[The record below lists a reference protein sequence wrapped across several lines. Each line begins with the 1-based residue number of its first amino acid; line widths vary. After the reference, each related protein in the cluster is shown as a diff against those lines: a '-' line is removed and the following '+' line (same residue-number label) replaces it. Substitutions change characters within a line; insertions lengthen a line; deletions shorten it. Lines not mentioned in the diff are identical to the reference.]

1 MKKQIIAFIFAIFL
15 AGCSH
20 NIVTYGDGIAL
31 ETTLRPDSGNF
42 GVIFRY
48 GKILSIAA
56 RENFEATMSGDGKT
70 DTDNANASASGA
82 VTVKVG
88 PQITGYYVKAIEA
101 GANKQELDNYLNE
114 KK

>member
-1 MKKQIIAFIFAIFL
+1 ML

-42 GVIFRY
+42 GIVMRY
-48 GKILSIAA
+48 GKILSVAA
-56 RENFEATMSGDGKT
+56 RENFEATMTGDGKT
-70 DTDNANASASGA
+70 DSGNNGGASADGS
-82 VTVKVG
+82 VTVKIG

-101 GANKQELDNYLNE
+101 GAKPEELRSYLRSE
-114 KK
+114 